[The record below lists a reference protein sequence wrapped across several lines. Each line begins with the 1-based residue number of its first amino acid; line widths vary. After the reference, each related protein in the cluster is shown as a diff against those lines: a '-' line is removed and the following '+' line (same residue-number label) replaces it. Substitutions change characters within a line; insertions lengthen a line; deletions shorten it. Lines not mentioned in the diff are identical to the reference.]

1 MTPVE
6 GAGDL
11 GHPVGGCD
19 NGQGVLV
26 EVQHRSDSTIRR
38 AVGTPGG
45 PPDAAR
51 AMPEVGRWDRTR
63 SPPGGL
69 GTPERESGGRG
80 RARKGVPGQV
90 ALEVLLP
97 EELLDDALFAE
108 GVEAASLVELPEEVS
123 FVPDESP
130 PDDDAS
136 EEVPFED
143 PEPSDPESDELL
155 VDEAFSE
162 ERPSAEDPWSF
173 L

>member
-1 MTPVE
+1 ME
-6 GAGDL
+6 GG
-11 GHPVGGCD
+11 
-19 NGQGVLV
+19 
-26 EVQHRSDSTIRR
+26 
-38 AVGTPGG
+38 
-45 PPDAAR
+45 
-51 AMPEVGRWDRTR
+51 
-63 SPPGGL
+63 
-69 GTPERESGGRG
+69 G
-80 RARKGVPGQV
+80 RAREGGPGQA

-97 EELLDDALFAE
+97 EVLPDGALFAE
-108 GVEAASLVELPEEVS
+108 GVEVASLVELPEEVS

>member
-1 MTPVE
+1 M
-6 GAGDL
+6 L
-11 GHPVGGCD
+11 
-19 NGQGVLV
+19 
-26 EVQHRSDSTIRR
+26 
-38 AVGTPGG
+38 
-45 PPDAAR
+45 
-51 AMPEVGRWDRTR
+51 EVGRWDRTR

-90 ALEVLLP
+90 APEVLLP
-97 EELLDDALFAE
+97 EELLDDAFFAE
-108 GVEAASLVELPEEVS
+108 GVEAASLVELLEEVS